1 MSFEASL
8 IGRLKTLKADIAES
22 AMTAPSGD
30 AFAYGKA
37 VGMYAGVEAALG
49 AVEGLL
55 DETKERERE
64 I

>member
-1 MSFEASL
+1 MNEASL

-37 VGMYAGVEAALG
+37 AGMYAGVEAALG
-49 AVEGLL
+49 AIDDMLE
-55 DETKERERE
+55 EAKAKERE